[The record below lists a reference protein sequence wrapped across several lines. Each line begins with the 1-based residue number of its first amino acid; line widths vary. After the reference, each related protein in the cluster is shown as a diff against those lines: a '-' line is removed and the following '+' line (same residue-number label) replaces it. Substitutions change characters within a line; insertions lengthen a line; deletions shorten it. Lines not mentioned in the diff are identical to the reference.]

1 MNSHQKTISAMQ
13 MNFKNL
19 DNKATARRNVLTY
32 GNSCIFKHNTQE
44 AALAQIRLLTSHS
57 SGSSKL
63 RLSSRETFSKLFSLP
78 LNPPSPL
85 ASVHITCSHTEA
97 NFNC

>member
-32 GNSCIFKHNTQE
+32 GNSCIFQTQH
-44 AALAQIRLLTSHS
+44 T
-57 SGSSKL
+57 GSSMSTDK
-63 RLSSRETFSKLFSLP
+63 
-78 LNPPSPL
+78 
-85 ASVHITCSHTEA
+85 AADITQQCQLKAQTEQ
-97 NFNC
+97 